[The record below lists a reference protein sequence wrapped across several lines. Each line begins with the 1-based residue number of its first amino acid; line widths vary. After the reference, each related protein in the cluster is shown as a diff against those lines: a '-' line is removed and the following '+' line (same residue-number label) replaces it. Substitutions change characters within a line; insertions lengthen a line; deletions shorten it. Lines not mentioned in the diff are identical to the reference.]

1 MGEAVEEGHR
11 ETLGERSGE
20 REGEAQGDAE
30 VEGGGERVGDALA
43 IMEREPQ
50 REGDEEP
57 LRVDEGEDEGHRD
70 GAGEALEDKDG
81 KGVRLSREAEEN
93 AEGMGDMEKEALPH
107 VLAEKEG
114 NGVEVALGVVLR
126 V

>member
-1 MGEAVEEGHR
+1 M
-11 ETLGERSGE
+11 TLGERGGE

-43 IMEREPQ
+43 ITEREPQ
-50 REGDEEP
+50 GEGDDVP
-57 LRVDEGEDEGHRD
+57 LRVGKGVEEGHRD

-93 AEGMGDMEKEALPH
+93 AEGKGDTEKEALPH

-114 NGVEVALGVVLR
+114 DGVEVALGVVLR